1 MNCLLEALPVLLQKG
16 DKCWTG
22 QCSCLAVCIP
32 VTSHAPPQLGLC
44 HAEMTT
50 SDEDTQV
57 NLFCAFLEDQDRG
70 FEGTFADWTKTVL
83 GDREE
88 AYPLLDWFELEVPD
102 EEVSLSSFDGT
113 MNWCLLPLS
122 GLFCP
127 IHLLCKRTGKMKH
140 QRNIR

>member
-1 MNCLLEALPVLLQKG
+1 MLSLVRNNKFWSDE
-16 DKCWTG
+16 
-22 QCSCLAVCIP
+22 CSCLALCNP
-32 VTSHAPPQLGLC
+32 VASCFPPELGLC

-102 EEVSLSSFDGT
+102 EEVSLSSFNG
-113 MNWCLLPLS
+113 
-122 GLFCP
+122 
-127 IHLLCKRTGKMKH
+127 R
-140 QRNIR
+140 